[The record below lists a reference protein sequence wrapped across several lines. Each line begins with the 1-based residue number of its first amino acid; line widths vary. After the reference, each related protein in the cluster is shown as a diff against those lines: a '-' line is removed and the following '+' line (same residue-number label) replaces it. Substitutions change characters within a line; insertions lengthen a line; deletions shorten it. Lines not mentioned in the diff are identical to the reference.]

1 MQLNEIKKL
10 IEDQIDTF
18 LSAGKLSLDLR
29 KKGLIKKIKEDNTPV
44 SNGDIEINNII
55 INKLTQLTPTIPI
68 VSEELSDNKNLT
80 DLQNFWLVDPIDGT
94 YDYINDLDEFTLNV
108 ALIINK
114 RPVAGIIYAPAKKR
128 MFYSHGIDE
137 AYELYDTNLKKLNC
151 KKLNDIGIVKWSLIQ
166 II

>member
-108 ALIINK
+108 ALIINNT
-114 RPVAGIIYAPAKKR
+114 P
-128 MFYSHGIDE
+128 
-137 AYELYDTNLKKLNC
+137 
-151 KKLNDIGIVKWSLIQ
+151 
-166 II
+166 